1 MNLYL
6 SRIKLNSDA
15 PMKALAGI
23 LDPNDINTRMDINH
37 RLIWTLFSDGSDQT
51 RDFLW
56 RADLRRQYFTL
67 SSRLPQANDLFGP
80 IETKE
85 FSPNLK
91 SGDKLG
97 FVLRVNATRA
107 KQFDEVSRRVDVVME
122 LLHEIEPKHRAEQ
135 RLKLADRAASDWMNR
150 QSETRGFVLRSLTVE
165 DYHTIRIKRGPG
177 NNKAVH
183 GILDL
188 RGTLDIDDP
197 DTFLSALSTG
207 FGRAKA
213 WGCGLM
219 LIRRI
224 P

>member
-6 SRIKLNSDA
+6 SRIKLNSHA
-15 PMKALAGI
+15 PMRALSG
-23 LDPNDINTRMDINH
+23 LLEPNDLNARIDINH
-37 RLIWTLFSDGSDQT
+37 RLIWTLFSDGPDRS

-56 RADLRRQYFTL
+56 RADFRNQFFTL
-67 SSRLPQANDLFGP
+67 SSRPPQANDLFGP
-80 IETKE
+80 LETKE
-85 FSPNLK
+85 FSPNLA

-97 FVLRVNATRA
+97 FVMRANATRA
-107 KQFDEVSRRVDVVME
+107 KQFKEGVRRVCVVME
-122 LLHEIEPKHRAEQ
+122 QLHEIEPKHRAEQ
-135 RLKLADRAASDWMNR
+135 RLKLAESAANDWMNR
-150 QSETRGFVLRSLTVE
+150 QAETRGFILRSLTVE
-165 DYHTIRIKRGPG
+165 DYRTIRIKRGQG
-177 NNKAVH
+177 NKRAVH

-188 RGTLDIDDP
+188 RGTLDVDDP
-197 DTFLSALSTG
+197 NTFLSALSTG